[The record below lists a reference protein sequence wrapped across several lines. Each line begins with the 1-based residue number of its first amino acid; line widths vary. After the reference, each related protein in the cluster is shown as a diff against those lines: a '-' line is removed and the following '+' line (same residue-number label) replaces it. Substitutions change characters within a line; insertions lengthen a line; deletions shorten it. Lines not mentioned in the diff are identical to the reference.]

1 MSDNEEA
8 KVALNLLD
16 RTMELICKVVL
27 SVTCTIM
34 FLILLINAILRYT
47 TGSSLSWAGELPELL
62 FPWFV
67 VAGIV
72 LATIHNAHIYIGF
85 LVDRASRPFAAALA
99 VLRAVVVVGA
109 YSVLV
114 WTAWG
119 LLEIVADEHSPILGV
134 PSSVTYS
141 CLMLGLLLVV
151 LSELSIL
158 AKVLLGLRATHEMV
172 AYE

>member
-1 MSDNEEA
+1 MSDIEG
-8 KVALNLLD
+8 KVPLNWLE
-16 RTMELICKVVL
+16 RAMEVVCKVVL
-27 SVTCTIM
+27 CVTCTVM
-34 FLILLINAILRYT
+34 FGILLSNVVLRYLF
-47 TGSSLSWAGELPELL
+47 GSSLSWAGEVPELL

-85 LVDRASRPFAAALA
+85 LVNQVRPGVGAGLA

-109 YSVLV
+109 YAVLV
-114 WTAWG
+114 WTVVD
-119 LLEIVADEHSPILGV
+119 LLPIVADERSPILGV

-141 CLMLGLLLVV
+141 CLLIGLV
-151 LSELSIL
+151 LIVISELSL
-158 AKVLLGLRATHEMV
+158 LFKVLRGLRAPHEVV